1 MPNVLG
7 ALSEQRDFRL
17 YALQLFLLFYEC
29 SPDLDK
35 LVDGL
40 KGRKV
45 QGRNQKFHLFELGTT
60 IKCYPYGRHAL
71 GDGPLRPR
79 PAHRCA
85 TTTNRE
91 VLPCVPVMMRRT
103 MTE

>member
-60 IKCYPYGRHAL
+60 IKCL
-71 GDGPLRPR
+71 LPLSVWTPR
-79 PAHRCA
+79 PG
-85 TTTNRE
+85 
-91 VLPCVPVMMRRT
+91 RRPT
-103 MTE
+103 APPPSASLRNYD